1 MVKFNQVKKNRIL
14 LCVVDNR
21 ALYQTAWA
29 TELATNITDFMLHRF
44 TMRDYDIFISNDENQ
59 LLAEASEDEFYT
71 HAVVIAMG
79 MSLGL
84 SDRLFPAIEKLCKQD
99 FFLAGHVL
107 ERNENSY
114 WKNGYYELHHQFYIV
129 KLDEYKE
136 LGCPVVG
143 EQADVQHTQLAPLR
157 STECLYGDHEVAE
170 WIKPG
175 TTEKVYA
182 MKCHGWNLIST
193 ALTHNKTIIDLGT
206 DIRDNKKYFY
216 YEHDHVFLRLAGEIY
231 QNQFF
236 CNNFVSSWNSD
247 QYKEHIPFEGP
258 VEQYIT
264 VGTGVYW
271 ITYLE
276 RMGITDN
283 TEVIFTDINHNTL
296 QFMKAMVE
304 EWDGTEYHEFYK
316 QRIPQLPNNTT
327 QDVNAYFEY
336 TRQEWEAF
344 ISKQDNWLATWN
356 KIRQLKFKF
365 ILVDYMAS
373 YNLNWITPGKRTL
386 VNLSDVF
393 THSPYIATQSL
404 KYRVSCENKLFT
416 GLKKVDP
423 NIHIMMTSRA
433 ADGFRSNTRTLS
445 GPVTSFELTDI
456 NELKKPAWRT
466 TDWTSPRTLG

>member
-1 MVKFNQVKKNRIL
+1 MVKFNQVHKNRIV

-21 ALYQTAWA
+21 DLYQTGWA
-29 TELATNITDFMLHRF
+29 TEISTNITDFMLHRF
-44 TMRDYDIFISNDENQ
+44 TMRDYDIYIGKDEDR
-59 LLAEASEDEFYT
+59 LLREASDDGFYS

-84 SDRLFPAIEKLCKQD
+84 SDRLFSAMDNLCKQD
-99 FFLAGHVL
+99 FFLAGHIL
-107 ERNENSY
+107 DRNENSY

-129 KLDEYKE
+129 QLADYKE
-136 LGCPVVG
+136 LGGPFAGQQENVK
-143 EQADVQHTQLAPLR
+143 HTQVEPVR
-157 STECLYGDHEVAE
+157 STECLYNDHEVAA

-175 TTEKVYA
+175 STNKEYD
-182 MKCHGWNLIST
+182 MKCHGWNIISI
-193 ALTHNKTIIDLGT
+193 ALQHNKTIIDLGN
-206 DIRDNKKYFY
+206 DIRNNKKYFY
-216 YEHDHVFLRLAGEIY
+216 YEHDHVFLRLIGDIY

-247 QYKEHIPFEGP
+247 QFKEHIPFEGP

-276 RMGITDN
+276 RLGTTLD
-283 TEVIFTDINHNTL
+283 TEVIFTDINHNCL
-296 QFMKAMVE
+296 KFMEAMVT
-304 EWDGTEYHEFYK
+304 EWDGKDYHEFYK
-316 QRIPQLPNNTT
+316 TRMPWLPNNTT
-327 QDVNAYFEY
+327 QDANAYLEY
-336 TRQEWEAF
+336 TKNEWEKF
-344 ISKQDNWLATWN
+344 IDNQPDWLNVWSKI
-356 KIRQLKFKF
+356 KQLKFKF
-365 ILVDYMAS
+365 ILIDYMAS

-404 KYRVSCENKLFT
+404 KYRVSCENKLFN

-433 ADGFRSNTRTLS
+433 ADGFRSNSRTLS
-445 GPVTSFELTDI
+445 GPVTNFELTDI
-456 NELKKPAWRT
+456 NELKKPQWRLV
-466 TDWTSPRTLG
+466 DWTSPRPLG